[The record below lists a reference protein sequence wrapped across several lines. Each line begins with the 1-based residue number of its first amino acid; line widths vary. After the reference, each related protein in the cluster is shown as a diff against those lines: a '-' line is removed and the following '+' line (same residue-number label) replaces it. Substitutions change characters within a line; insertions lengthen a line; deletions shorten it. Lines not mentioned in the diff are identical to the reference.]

1 MGNDLIDTRHSNL
14 RYTGWRQEE
23 KEITYAGATTNAIG
37 DFNGTGEPHTL
48 FTVTGIVAVKLFAVC
63 TTTLTIDATATAE
76 VGTSI
81 TTAGLIAQTAGDAI
95 DVNEIWHDASPDASI
110 EEVAVV
116 AERIV
121 QEDIIGTTATAN
133 INTGVIKY
141 YCHWRPISQDGNVV
155 AA

>member
-1 MGNDLIDTRHSNL
+1 MEIPLEDLRSTYFKYSV
-14 RYTGWRQEE
+14 WRQVE
-23 KEITYAGATTNAIG
+23 KTITYDGATTNAIG
-37 DFNGTGEPHTL
+37 DYTGTGDPFDI
-48 FTVTGIVAVKLFAVC
+48 FTITGTVALKLFAIC
-63 TTTLTIDATATAE
+63 TTTLTIDSTATAK

-81 TTAGLIAQTAGDAI
+81 TAAGLIAQTAGDAI
-95 DVNEIWHDASPDASI
+95 DVNEIWHDATPDASI

-121 QEDIIGTTATAN
+121 SDDVIGTTATAN

-141 YCHWRPISQDGNVV
+141 ICMWRPISIDGNVV